1 MLETVERQLP
11 HSLNSAFVLNV
22 STRNVEDGGKLLVMK
37 LKM

>member
-11 HSLNSAFVLNV
+11 HSLDSAFVLNI
-22 STRNVEDGGKLLVMK
+22 SISNGGDGGKLLVIK